1 MNIKEVA
8 ELLNWRPD
16 NVITAI
22 VNGLELPK
30 SKKNQKLVAEKLKN
44 DYFIKDEDLERFHKA
59 FEKEDPG
66 RYIPIRVRRALR
78 SEANFRCAICR
89 NAHPLEMH
97 HIIEYSEIKH
107 HDPEK
112 MLAICPTCHTL
123 CGLGKISLKEQR
135 ERKKQ
140 LKRGVYNDRQVDE
153 EEPIR
158 FDWYDLTEIIEAL
171 SLYLEDLDISA
182 DKYDFGSMDIE
193 KKNRLND
200 LGKDYFMYMQ
210 QDHEPYFQRIDEFIK
225 NPVNKNIVDLYYG
238 IVEELKA
245 KIAANQQ
252 NFKNFESLLINF
264 LDQFIENAT
273 FRMGKKKKVV
283 QILISYMY
291 FNCDIGR
298 KL

>member
-97 HIIEYSEIKH
+97 HIIEYSEIK
-107 HDPEK
+107 
-112 MLAICPTCHTL
+112 
-123 CGLGKISLKEQR
+123 
-135 ERKKQ
+135 
-140 LKRGVYNDRQVDE
+140 
-153 EEPIR
+153 
-158 FDWYDLTEIIEAL
+158 
-171 SLYLEDLDISA
+171 
-182 DKYDFGSMDIE
+182 
-193 KKNRLND
+193 
-200 LGKDYFMYMQ
+200 
-210 QDHEPYFQRIDEFIK
+210 
-225 NPVNKNIVDLYYG
+225 
-238 IVEELKA
+238 
-245 KIAANQQ
+245 
-252 NFKNFESLLINF
+252 
-264 LDQFIENAT
+264 
-273 FRMGKKKKVV
+273 
-283 QILISYMY
+283 
-291 FNCDIGR
+291 
-298 KL
+298 